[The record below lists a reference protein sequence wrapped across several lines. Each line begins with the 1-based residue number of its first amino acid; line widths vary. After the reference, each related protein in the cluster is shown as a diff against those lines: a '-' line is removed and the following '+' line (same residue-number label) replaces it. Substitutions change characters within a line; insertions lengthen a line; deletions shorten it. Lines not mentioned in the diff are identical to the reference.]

1 MHISKKPLLIGL
13 IFISF
18 LVFLFFIS
26 FESKK
31 NNLNND
37 RVFFEP
43 NKEANL
49 SEINFYDIE
58 GNQFFLEN
66 FKGKVLLINLWATWC
81 LPCKIEMPALDRL
94 QEFIGD
100 EQFEVIA
107 IAVEK
112 TNILKIQEFYE
123 EIDIENLKIY
133 HDSSTKSGLYA
144 KAKGL
149 PLTILMDHEGR
160 EVGRRDGP
168 WEWDE
173 NRVIEIIWSYKQLSI
188 N

>member
-1 MHISKKPLLIGL
+1 M
-13 IFISF
+13 
-18 LVFLFFIS
+18 
-26 FESKK
+26 
-31 NNLNND
+31 
-37 RVFFEP
+37 
-43 NKEANL
+43 
-49 SEINFYDIE
+49 
-58 GNQFFLEN
+58 
-66 FKGKVLLINLWATWC
+66 INLWATWC

-112 TNILKIQEFYE
+112 TNILKIQEFYK
-123 EIDIENLKIY
+123 EIDIKNLKIY
-133 HDSSTKSGLYA
+133 HDSSTKSGLFS

-149 PLTILMDHEGR
+149 PLTILIDREGR

-168 WEWDE
+168 WEWDD
-173 NRVIEIIWSYKQLSI
+173 NAVIEIIESYKQLSI